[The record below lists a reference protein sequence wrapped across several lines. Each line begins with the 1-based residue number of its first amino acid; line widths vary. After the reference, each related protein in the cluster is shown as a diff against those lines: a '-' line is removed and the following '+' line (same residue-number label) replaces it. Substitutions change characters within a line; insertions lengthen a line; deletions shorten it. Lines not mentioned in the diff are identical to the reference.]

1 MRLMSLLINCQSIQN
16 QPRSIF
22 SSRGLVLNHLSVQI
36 PSTVLIYYYCTAQY
50 HSMNCLS
57 VQFQS
62 LLLVLNS
69 LFTLS
74 LPTQVTLSIRCG
86 LADLQKKT
94 DESLQLTHTKL
105 IKNLCCLPHP
115 DSCSATK
122 PMQVTVYNK

>member
-1 MRLMSLLINCQSIQN
+1 MRLMSLLISCQSIQN
-16 QPRSIF
+16 QPRSLF

-86 LADLQKKT
+86 LADLQKKQT
-94 DESLQLTHTKL
+94 KASSSLILNSSRT
-105 IKNLCCLPHP
+105 
-115 DSCSATK
+115 S
-122 PMQVTVYNK
+122 VVYRIQTLVQQQSQCK